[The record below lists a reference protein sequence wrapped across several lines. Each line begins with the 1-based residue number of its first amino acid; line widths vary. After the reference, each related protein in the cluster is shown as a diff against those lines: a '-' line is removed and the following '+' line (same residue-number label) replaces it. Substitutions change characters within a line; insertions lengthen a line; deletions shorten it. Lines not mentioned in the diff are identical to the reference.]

1 MYLKQLRFQCYF
13 LPVFTYHTFI
23 SLIENIQ
30 KSVDDKQ
37 IASGVFIN
45 LEKVFDNVDH
55 TILLNKL

>member
-1 MYLKQLRFQCYF
+1 MF
-13 LPVFTYHTFI
+13 LHTTLFI

-55 TILLNKL
+55 TILLSKL

>member
-13 LPVFTYHTFI
+13 LHVFTYHTFI